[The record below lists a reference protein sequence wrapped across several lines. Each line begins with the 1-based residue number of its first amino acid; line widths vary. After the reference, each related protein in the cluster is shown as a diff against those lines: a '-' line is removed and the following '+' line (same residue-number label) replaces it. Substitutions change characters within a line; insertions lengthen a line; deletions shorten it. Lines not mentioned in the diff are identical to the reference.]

1 MPTRPLSCDAV
12 TDAAPSPFSP
22 EVVAAIARHMNDD
35 HADDNVTI
43 CRGLGD
49 QPGTTAAT
57 MTGMGPDGI
66 TFAATVDGIDAPV
79 DVVIPW
85 AEPITERAQVR
96 LEVVRMHREASDA
109 LGLSVA
115 DGEHQA

>member
-1 MPTRPLSCDAV
+1 M
-12 TDAAPSPFSP
+12 TDAPSPFSP
-22 EVVAAIARHMNDD
+22 DVVAAIARHMNDD

-49 QPGTTAAT
+49 QPAATAAT
-57 MTGMGPDGI
+57 MTGMDERGI
-66 TFAATVDGIDAPV
+66 TFAATVDGGDL

-85 AEPITERAQVR
+85 AAPITERGQVR
-96 LEVVRMHREASDA
+96 TEVVRMHREASEA

-115 DGEHQA
+115 EAEH

>member
-1 MPTRPLSCDAV
+1 M

-43 CRGLGD
+43 CRGLGG

-57 MTGMGPDGI
+57 MTGMDERGIAFAATLDGQAGG
-66 TFAATVDGIDAPV
+66 AATVDVV
-79 DVVIPW
+79 DVVVPW

-96 LEVVRMHREASDA
+96 MEVVRMHREASEA
-109 LGLSVA
+109 LGLPVA
-115 DGEHQA
+115 EH

>member
-1 MPTRPLSCDAV
+1 V
-12 TDAAPSPFSP
+12 TDAAPPSPFSR
-22 EVVAAIARHMNDD
+22 EVVAAVARHMNDD

-43 CRGLGD
+43 CRGLGG

-57 MTGMGPDGI
+57 MSGMDPSGI
-66 TFAATVDGIDAPV
+66 TFEATVDGVDAPV

-85 AEPITERAQVR
+85 AEEITERTQVR
-96 LEVVRMHREASDA
+96 LEVVRMHREASEA

-115 DGEHQA
+115 EGEH